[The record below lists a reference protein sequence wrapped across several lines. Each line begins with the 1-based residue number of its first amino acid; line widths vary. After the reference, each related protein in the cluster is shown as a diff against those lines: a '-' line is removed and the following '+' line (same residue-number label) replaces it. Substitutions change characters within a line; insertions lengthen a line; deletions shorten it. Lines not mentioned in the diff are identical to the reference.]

1 MSVARWRSM
10 SRGRRSTVAG
20 VLHAEL
26 RRRVN
31 AVYGGRKLTP
41 EVAGHLQEDLERW
54 FKELVPLRATVQVER
69 AEGGLKAVVRVRTF
83 FRKSLAFR

>member
-1 MSVARWRSM
+1 MID
-10 SRGRRSTVAG
+10 

-41 EVAGHLQEDLERW
+41 ELAGHLQEDLERW
-54 FKELVPLRATVQVER
+54 FVELVVPLRPSVRVR
-69 AEGGLKAVVRVRTF
+69 RVEGGLEAVVSVRSF
-83 FRKSLAFR
+83 SKK

>member
-1 MSVARWRSM
+1 MARHRKAM
-10 SRGRRSTVAG
+10 MID

-41 EVAGHLQEDLERW
+41 ELAGHLQEDLERW
-54 FKELVPLRATVQVER
+54 FVELMPLRPSVRVR
-69 AEGGLKAVVRVRTF
+69 RVEGGLEAVVSVRSF
-83 FRKSLAFR
+83 FKK

>member
-1 MSVARWRSM
+1 MARHRKAM
-10 SRGRRSTVAG
+10 MID

-41 EVAGHLQEDLERW
+41 ELAGHLQEDLERW
-54 FKELVPLRATVQVER
+54 FVELVPLRPSVRVR
-69 AEGGLKAVVRVRTF
+69 RVEGGLEAVVSVRSF
-83 FRKSLAFR
+83 FKK